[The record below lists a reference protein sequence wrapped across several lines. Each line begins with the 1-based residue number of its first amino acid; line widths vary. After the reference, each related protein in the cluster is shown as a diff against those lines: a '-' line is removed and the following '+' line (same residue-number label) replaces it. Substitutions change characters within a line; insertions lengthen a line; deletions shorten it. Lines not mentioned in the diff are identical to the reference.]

1 MLGGITDSRTDRG
14 QWTRVAHGSI
24 LCDPTRPDPTH
35 GSTQHM
41 DNSAVDPARC
51 RCWNAG
57 IHGRTAG
64 RTDGRSWI
72 ISVGRRGT
80 DDTHRTNLYTA
91 RRGPDYHTLLL
102 TGGRLGSRLVS
113 VLDSGAEGPGF
124 KSQPRRCRVTVVGKL
139 FTPIVPLFTKQ
150 PN

>member
-1 MLGGITDSRTDRG
+1 MDSERELPTG
-14 QWTRVAHGSI
+14 PFCV
-24 LCDPTRPDPTH
+24 TRPDPTQPMGQPNTWTTLQWTAAGVDAGTP
-35 GSTQHM
+35 GSTDAQP
-41 DNSAVDPARC
+41 D
-51 RCWNAG
+51 
-57 IHGRTAG
+57 G

-113 VLDSGAEGPGF
+113 ALDSGAEGPGF
-124 KSQPRRCRVTVVGKL
+124 KSQPRRCRVTVIGKL
-139 FTPIVPLFTKQ
+139 FTPIVPPFAKQ
-150 PN
+150 RNW